1 MFIKVAL
8 LWLGNIMINTN
19 GKTRTT
25 ACHLLYVLG
34 KYDGFIT
41 WKDFRITGILWG
53 VVVDYFHKNR
63 VLQNWCNINLRRINV
78 YLTSPP
84 REKYNK
90 IRTEYIIHGM
100 YWIQSTVYLGNNYH
114 LYQYKNPSRNF
125 LLNIWLIGVSYQ
137 HNCML
142 KFCYLMIF
150 HNIASSGLASQLSA
164 SQRCL
169 KENIA

>member
-8 LWLGNIMINTN
+8 LGLGNITINTN

-25 ACHLLYVLG
+25 ACYLLYILG

-41 WKDFRITGILWG
+41 WNAFRITGILWG
-53 VVVDYFHKNR
+53 GLVNYLHKDT
-63 VLQNWCNINLRRINV
+63 VLQNWCNIDLRRTNV
-78 YLTSPP
+78 YLTSPS
-84 REKYNK
+84 RKKYSK
-90 IRTEYIIHGM
+90 IRAEYMIHGM
-100 YWIQSTVYLGNNYH
+100 YWIQSAVYFGNNYH
-114 LYQYKNPSRNF
+114 LYQYKNLSRNF

-137 HNCML
+137 HNCKL